1 MFMKTPEGLKYAKTD
16 EWVKVDGNVATIGI
30 SDYAQDQLSDIVYV
44 ELMVDAD
51 DEVTKGD
58 TIATVES
65 VKAAADVNFPASG
78 KILEIND
85 ALADEPEILNSDP
98 YEGGWML
105 KMELSNPVELDDLMN
120 AAAYEAYNQEREG

>member
-1 MFMKTPEGLKYAKTD
+1 VKTPEGLKYAKTD

-44 ELMVDAD
+44 ELMVDVD
-51 DEVTKGD
+51 DEVAKGD

-78 KILEIND
+78 KILEINE
-85 ALADEPEILNSDP
+85 ALADEPELLNSDP
-98 YEGGWML
+98 YDGGWML
-105 KMELSNPVELDDLMN
+105 KMELSNPDELNDLMD
-120 AAAYEAYNQEREG
+120 AAAYETYNQEREG

>member
-1 MFMKTPEGLKYAKTD
+1 MKTPEGLKYAKTD

-44 ELMVDAD
+44 ELMIDAD
-51 DEVTKGD
+51 DEVAKGD

-85 ALADEPEILNSDP
+85 ALADEPEILNNDP

-105 KMELSNPVELDDLMN
+105 KMELSDPEELNDLMD
-120 AAAYEAYNQEREG
+120 AAAYEAYNEEREG